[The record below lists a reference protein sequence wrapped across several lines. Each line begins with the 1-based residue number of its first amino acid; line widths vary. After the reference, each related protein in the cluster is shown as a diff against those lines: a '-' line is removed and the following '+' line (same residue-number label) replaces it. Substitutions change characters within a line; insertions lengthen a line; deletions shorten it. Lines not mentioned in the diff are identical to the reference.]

1 MGTTYDD
8 LPDHEGHTR
17 RHGGGCLSACSC
29 GWTGTTYYD
38 TAVGR
43 DAALQEWNDQHAKP
57 LLQTTVPWHLAD
69 KITDLKAALIDLARQ
84 RPAAARSAV
93 DGLRAWATWTLEQ
106 PGQST
111 ERSWGRSRDQG
122 LGL

>member
-17 RHGGGCLSACSC
+17 PHGRSCLSACSC
-29 GWTGTTYYD
+29 GWTGTVHHD
-38 TAVGR
+38 AR
-43 DAALQEWNDQHAKP
+43 DAALEEWNDHHAQP

-69 KITDLKAALIDLARQ
+69 QITDLKAALIGLARE
-84 RPAAARSAV
+84 RPAAARSAI
-93 DGLRAWATWTLEQ
+93 DGLRAWATWAL
-106 PGQST
+106 
-111 ERSWGRSRDQG
+111 ERSAAPMPEAARECPLPDRG

>member
-17 RHGGGCLSACSC
+17 PHGHGCLSACSC
-29 GWTGTTYYD
+29 GWTGTTHYD

-43 DAALQEWNDQHAKP
+43 DAALQEWNDHHAKP

-69 KITDLKAALIDLARQ
+69 QITDLKAALIDLARE
-84 RPAAARSAV
+84 RPAAARDAV
-93 DGLRAWATWTLEQ
+93 QDLVSWCGRVLA
-106 PGQST
+106 PP
-111 ERSWGRSRDQG
+111 EREVAPVRPRGGPS